1 MRLKNRGHCFS
12 KHVVYAVGVHKYV
25 QGKLTYVVGMTSYLV
40 QREGGK
46 YVPLHAYFIDG
57 PQATNNECV
66 YVKLVLLSKHVAI
79 QVR

>member
-1 MRLKNRGHCFS
+1 MRWG
-12 KHVVYAVGVHKYV
+12 GVHKCA

-57 PQATNNECV
+57 PQAINNEYI
-66 YVKLVLLSKHVAI
+66 YVKHIAI
-79 QVR
+79 QVP